1 MSRSALE
8 DAFGHHVWAT
18 LRMIDARQLGPE
30 QLETAVPVTYG
41 SILDTVRH
49 LLGSD
54 SGYDMTG
61 DRPAV

>member
-1 MSRSALE
+1 
-8 DAFGHHVWAT
+8 
-18 LRMIDARQLGPE
+18 MIDARVQLGPE
-30 QLETAVPVTYG
+30 QLETAVPGTYG

-49 LLGSD
+49 LVGSD